1 MALSKRPAG
10 GFSLIEV
17 LVSIVVLSLGLLG
30 MVGMLLTSVR
40 STSESA
46 SFTEAVNLVREL
58 SEKARINK
66 NVAPRNATTNPYL
79 VDLGS
84 TDALPGQG
92 DTCVGIDAA
101 CDEASL
107 AAWDME
113 QWLSR
118 ARRALPQAHVVVCFD
133 DAVVSDE
140 SHDFRYVWNC
150 SGQGRNLVVKLGWV
164 PRIGSE
170 DEMAQRE
177 PRIVM
182 QLIPGHDYGDTESD
196 GGSS

>member
-1 MALSKRPAG
+1 MASCKRPAG

-30 MVGMLLTSVR
+30 MVGMLMTSVR

-66 NVAPRNATTNPYL
+66 NVATQNTKTNPYL
-79 VDLGS
+79 VDLES
-84 TDALPGQG
+84 TGALPGRG
-92 DTCVGIDAA
+92 GTCVGIDAA
-101 CDEASL
+101 CDQESL

-113 QWLSR
+113 QWVER
-118 ARRALPQAHVVVCFD
+118 AGRALPQAHVVVCFD

-140 SHDFRYVWNC
+140 SHDFRYAWTC
-150 SGQGRNLVVKLGWV
+150 SDQGSNLVVKLGWV
-164 PRIGSE
+164 PRIGSK

-182 QLIPGHDYGDTESD
+182 QLIPGHAYGDTESD